1 MTAFDRPI
9 NKGPKGLARL
19 AARKAA
25 MLPFLLA
32 ASAAAPATG
41 PEHSSPPSVHPPAIA
56 ELDAIRS
63 DLLLRSGREA
73 RDARSFLKLAQ
84 RWGNY

>member
-1 MTAFDRPI
+1 MRSFDRRI
-9 NKGPKGLARL
+9 GKGLASL

-25 MLPFLLA
+25 ILPFLLA
-32 ASAAAPATG
+32 ASAAAPATR
-41 PEHSSPPSVHPPAIA
+41 PEQSSPPSVHPPAIA

-63 DLLLRSGREA
+63 ELLQRTGRESG
-73 RDARSFLKLAQ
+73 DAHSFLRVAQ